1 MFKWPDVWQHNQ
13 FSHHQM
19 IPDDYSLTSSQ
30 EWVRSWSQSSAQLSP
45 TVSLSPPWPRW
56 HVSDE
61 LSPALKDFT
70 GTWLDEPH
78 LSRGQIRLPRLFF
91 NYSAGNRERF
101 WVWTS
106 QQWARWTNSEAD
118 QISFRR
124 NLWKITRQFSFYT
137 LSVKC
142 SSEVLRWP
150 HFASDRVM
158 NVMQR
163 NGST

>member
-1 MFKWPDVWQHNQ
+1 MFRWPDVWQHNQ

-106 QQWARWTNSEAD
+106 QQWARWTNSEVR
-118 QISFRR
+118 QTVRR
-124 NLWKITRQFSFYT
+124 IKYPSAGICEKLPDNFPFILSPSNVRLRFSVGLILPLT
-137 LSVKC
+137 A
-142 SSEVLRWP
+142 WW
-150 HFASDRVM
+150 M
-158 NVMQR
+158 
-163 NGST
+163 